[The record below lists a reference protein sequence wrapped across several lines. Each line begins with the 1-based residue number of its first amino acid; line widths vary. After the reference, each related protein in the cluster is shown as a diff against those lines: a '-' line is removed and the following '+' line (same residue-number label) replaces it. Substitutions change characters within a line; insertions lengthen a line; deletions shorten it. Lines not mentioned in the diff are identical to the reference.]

1 MRKAV
6 LLFLIAAL
14 LLGGGYYV
22 WMSARPAPAPSGSVP
37 MPHATSNPAPE
48 RDADPRPEK
57 VVPLPA
63 PFTRPAPKPVP
74 QEAQQPIAQPSA
86 LPRARPNAPSSAAR
100 QEAAQGPAI
109 YRSLDEL
116 VLVTLDEALG
126 RPAAYKL
133 FFSRSDPPWHYLCGQ
148 PLEQDKSPFEYAR
161 SRLKAQNENGQ
172 TEDMFCLLAS
182 ASRGGFE
189 MKEVS
194 IGAPDN
200 PMAGWAEAH
209 PAAQALILG
218 RRQP

>member
-37 MPHATSNPAPE
+37 
-48 RDADPRPEK
+48 
-57 VVPLPA
+57 
-63 PFTRPAPKPVP
+63 
-74 QEAQQPIAQPSA
+74 
-86 LPRARPNAPSSAAR
+86 
-100 QEAAQGPAI
+100 
-109 YRSLDEL
+109 
-116 VLVTLDEALG
+116 TLDEALG